1 MAAAVKIH
9 EMTAS
14 TTGVDKTDGTV
25 RFKSAN
31 STLVDTSN
39 KISIP
44 ASGTNYSF
52 TKQLRFYV
60 ATPPPVDLQ
69 SLAAYSDYSNDL
81 GTGVGVQYDYSATT
95 HYTTPAS
102 LDISGTDLFT
112 SGPSTPIDMDAA
124 CASSEWLGTGYKGGC
139 LKLQMSI
146 ASLAAAGSLSAETFT
161 MSYSET

>member
-1 MAAAVKIH
+1 MAAALKIH

-14 TTGVDKTDGTV
+14 TAGVNKTSGTV

-31 STLVDTSN
+31 STLVDTSDR
-39 KISIP
+39 ISIP
-44 ASGTNYSF
+44 STGTTYSF
-52 TKQLRFYV
+52 SKYLRFYV
-60 ATPPPVDLQ
+60 ATAPSVDLQ
-69 SLAAYSDYSNDL
+69 SLAAYSDYSNDF
-81 GTGVGVQYDYSATT
+81 GTGIGVQYDYSAST
-95 HYTTPAS
+95 HYATPAS

-139 LKLQMSI
+139 LKLQMSV
-146 ASLAAAGSLSAETFT
+146 ASLAVAGSLSAETLT